1 MNKNYIDILKKSD
14 KWFALHDINTFI
26 KNEKLYIDIGG
37 FELELSKDEIKE
49 LEIKIDRAWSDKS
62 LKKLYKKIEVKRKK
76 LRLQQETSGIFSL
89 ADFFT
94 NKEDK

>member
-1 MNKNYIDILKKSD
+1 MSKTSKN
-14 KWFALHDINTFI
+14 I
-26 KNEKLYIDIGG
+26 KTTIKHHRKRVS
-37 FELELSKDEIKE
+37 ELKDEIKE
-49 LEIKIDRAWSDKS
+49 LKIKIDRAWSDKS